1 MKVLVT
7 GATGFFGSHIVR
19 ILAAR
24 GHRPIALHRAG
35 SNLDRLKRL
44 AAGAD
49 SFRRAVADI
58 RIDGD
63 IARVLDDIRPDAVVH
78 AAAYGVDYREQD
90 LEEAVA
96 TNVTATGRLVA
107 AARRSG
113 VRRFLHVGTCFE
125 YGNHDGPL
133 GEASALRPN
142 SLYGST
148 KAGGS
153 LLALALAGAGP
164 GDLDLCVVRPFGMYG
179 PLEGGHKFVPQVLTA
194 ARRGMPMECSPG
206 GQERDYSYVG
216 DIAEAC
222 GRLLTLDRFPAGQA
236 VNLAS
241 GRTITMRRLAETAAA
256 VAGSSGGFLNWGA
269 HPYRPGE
276 TMRIEADTAKAR
288 SLLGD
293 LPGTSLADGLRET
306 LAWEDMHFA

>member
-19 ILAAR
+19 TLMAR
-24 GHRPIALHRAG
+24 GLKPIALHRAG
-35 SNLDRLKRL
+35 SKLDRLKRL
-44 AAGAD
+44 APDTGRYQQAT
-49 SFRRAVADI
+49 ADI
-58 RIDGD
+58 RST
-63 IARVLDDIRPDAVVH
+63 DDIERILDKVRPDAVVH
-78 AAAYGVDYREQD
+78 AAAYGVDYREQN
-90 LEEAVA
+90 LGEAVA
-96 TNVTATGRLVA
+96 TNVTATGELVM
-107 AARRSG
+107 AARRAG

-133 GEASALRPN
+133 DETSTLRP
-142 SLYGST
+142 SGLYGST

-153 LLALALAGAGP
+153 LLALALGGTGLEGP
-164 GDLDLCVVRPFGMYG
+164 DVCVVRPFGMYG
-179 PLEGGHKFVPQVLTA
+179 PLEGSHKFVPQVLAA
-194 ARRGMPMECSPG
+194 ARNGTPMACSPG

-241 GRTITMRRLAETAAA
+241 GRTITMRHLAEAAA
-256 VAGSSGGFLNWGA
+256 AIAGSTGGFLNWGA

-293 LPGTSLADGLRET
+293 LPETSLSDGLRET
-306 LAWEDMHFA
+306 LAWEDVSFV